1 MKPSLFYKPD
11 SSVVFTLQE
20 FIAYGVSNVV
30 GSFFSCFMSA
40 ASLSRSLIQ
49 EGLGGKTQVGQGIP
63 QSHVFTVLSLSY
75 IDVLSNMLWI
85 EFHP

>member
-1 MKPSLFYKPD
+1 MHCTFADLGSNKVSSSSS

-49 EGLGGKTQVGQGIP
+49 EGLGGKTQVGQGIL
-63 QSHVFTVLSLSY
+63 QSQCLVYL
-75 IDVLSNMLWI
+75 
-85 EFHP
+85 E